1 MDFSAEAEKQTDS
14 DFMLFFTGSPAKRK
28 PEKHLMLKSKVPPSL
43 KTYLFFAVVSLSAS
57 AGCGL
62 DIDFGGGGGGGNVE
76 SRETVRGSVR
86 EVIPSVED
94 GVSGL
99 FVRFTNDDGNQETYS
114 DSTDSGGKFSVNG
127 NLDPGGKLEILEN
140 EDSDSV
146 LGSISLNIFPGAE
159 VNIGDVRLRSGVAEL
174 TEDVRIIFEGTVTD
188 VSCSGASGTLEVE
201 IEGREREVLVQV
213 SSSTDFDIRD
223 NDSLECDSIIED
235 DQVEIRGV
243 LLQGDTVRATDIIID

>member
-1 MDFSAEAEKQTDS
+1 MEFSAEAEKQTDR
-14 DFMLFFTGSPAKRK
+14 DFMLFFTGSSAKRK
-28 PEKHLMLKSKVPPSL
+28 PEKHLMLKSKVLPSL
-43 KTYLFFAVVSLSAS
+43 KTYLFFAVLSLSAS
-57 AGCGL
+57 AGCV
-62 DIDFGGGGGGGNVE
+62 DIDFGGSGGSGNVE
-76 SRETVRGSVR
+76 SGETVRGSVR

-99 FVRFTNDDGNQETYS
+99 FVRFTSDDGDQTYS
-114 DSTDSGGKFSVNG
+114 ASTNSSGDFSVSG

-140 EDSDSV
+140 EDSDSA
-146 LGSISLNIFPGAE
+146 LGSIRLNIFPGAE
-159 VNIGDVRLRSGVAEL
+159 VNIGDVRLRSGAAEL
-174 TEDVRIIFEGTVTD
+174 TEDIRIIFKGTVADTN
-188 VSCSGASGTLEVE
+188 CSGASGTLEVE

-223 NDSLECDSIIED
+223 NDNHECDSVMED